1 MRRKK
6 KTVMITFLTI
16 VFRSWSFSFP
26 HTPFCTHK
34 RTDWW
39 SPPPLLYCDVVPV
52 CWASVYGVFW
62 IIFSLAQGRLLHRQ
76 EKGQNRRKSIRLLD
90 KQSLHLH
97 QWTVGEREREREN
110 ENEYFSHS
118 LVPHGVRRPSC
129 WISQCWG
136 PEM

>member
-1 MRRKK
+1 MTQIHCVSMTSCSKATDWKKTTRLYLTLVRRKK
-6 KTVMITFLTI
+6 MTVMITLLTI

-39 SPPPLLYCDVVPV
+39 SLTTPLPRVYCDVVPV
-52 CWASVYGVFW
+52 CRASVYGVFW
-62 IIFSLAQGRLLHRQ
+62 SIFSLAQGHRQ

-97 QWTVGEREREREN
+97 Q
-110 ENEYFSHS
+110 
-118 LVPHGVRRPSC
+118 
-129 WISQCWG
+129 
-136 PEM
+136 